1 MKKKKILSLIMLI
14 ALASNVVM
22 SNSIA
27 YANNLVSTSSQL
39 EIKNEDK
46 SIISSPTASVE
57 QMQKWARSKGAT
69 ETFISLAPKYMK
81 LYSSHGG
88 INPIVAYAQ
97 SALET
102 GYGNFGGVIDES
114 YNNPCG
120 MKTKEAGGNTDS
132 DPNAHQ
138 KFDSWEDGISAHLD
152 HLALYAGANGYPRV
166 ETKDPRHFS
175 FIFGRAKS
183 VLGLSGAWAS
193 DKQYGE
199 KVLKMTKEIENI
211 EKGENPTT
219 PVEPK
224 PPTTQPEKPV
234 IPPNNSGNTGNPPSN
249 SGNTAKPPSNSGIT
263 EKTGKVTA
271 SALNVRSGAG
281 TSYKVIGS
289 LKNGSTVTVVETK
302 NGWHKIKYGSSYGYV
317 SSSYIKIN
325 STISNGS
332 TNNSGNTAKPPS
344 NSGSTQ
350 KTGKVTASALN
361 VRSGAGTS
369 YKVIGSLKNGSTVT
383 VVETKN
389 GWYKIKYGSSYGYVS
404 SSYIKINSTSSNGS
418 ANNSGNTVR
427 PPSNSGSTQK
437 TGKVTASILNVRSGA
452 GTSHKVI
459 GSLRNGSTVT
469 IVETKNGWHKIKY
482 GSSYGYV
489 SSSYIKINSTSSNG
503 SANNSENIQ
512 KTGKV
517 TADVLNVRSGRG
529 TNYSK
534 IGAVR
539 GGSTV
544 TIVETKNGWHKI
556 KYGNGYGYVSA
567 QYVR

>member
-57 QMQKWARSKGAT
+57 QMQKWARAKGAT

-120 MKTKEAGGNTDS
+120 MKTKEGGNDN

-152 HLALYAGANGYPRV
+152 HLALYTGANGYPRA

-183 VLGLSGAWAS
+183 VLGLSGSWAS

-199 KVLKMTKEIENI
+199 KVLRMTKEIENI
-211 EKGENPTT
+211 DKQENPTK

-224 PPTTQPEKPV
+224 PPTTQPEKPTT
-234 IPPNNSGNTGNPPSN
+234 PPN
-249 SGNTAKPPSNSGIT
+249 
-263 EKTGKVTA
+263 
-271 SALNVRSGAG
+271 
-281 TSYKVIGS
+281 
-289 LKNGSTVTVVETK
+289 
-302 NGWHKIKYGSSYGYV
+302 
-317 SSSYIKIN
+317 
-325 STISNGS
+325 
-332 TNNSGNTAKPPS
+332 

-361 VRSGAGTS
+361 VRIGAGTS
-369 YKVIGSLKNGSTVT
+369 YKVIGSLK
-383 VVETKN
+383 
-389 GWYKIKYGSSYGYVS
+389 
-404 SSYIKINSTSSNGS
+404 
-418 ANNSGNTVR
+418 
-427 PPSNSGSTQK
+427 
-437 TGKVTASILNVRSGA
+437 
-452 GTSHKVI
+452 
-459 GSLRNGSTVT
+459 NGSTVT

-503 SANNSENIQ
+503 STNNSGNTANPPSNSGSTQ

-517 TADVLNVRSGRG
+517 TASILNVRSGAGTSHKVIGSLRNGATVTIVETKNGWHKIKYGSSYGYVSSSYIKINSTSSNGSTNNSGNTANPPSNSGSTQKTGKVIADVLNVRSGRG

>member
-138 KFDSWEDGISAHLD
+138 KFNSWEDGISAHLD
-152 HLALYAGANGYPRV
+152 HLALYAGANGYPRK

-183 VLGLSGAWAS
+183 VLGLSGVWAS

-224 PPTTQPEKPV
+224 PPTTQPEKP
-234 IPPNNSGNTGNPPSN
+234 ITPPNNSGNT
-249 SGNTAKPPSNSGIT
+249 I
-263 EKTGKVTA
+263 
-271 SALNVRSGAG
+271 
-281 TSYKVIGS
+281 
-289 LKNGSTVTVVETK
+289 
-302 NGWHKIKYGSSYGYV
+302 
-317 SSSYIKIN
+317 
-325 STISNGS
+325 
-332 TNNSGNTAKPPS
+332 KPPS

-383 VVETKN
+383 IVETKN
-389 GWYKIKYGSSYGYVS
+389 GWHKIKYGSSYGYVS

-567 QYVR
+567 KYVR

>member
-27 YANNLVSTSSQL
+27 YANNLDSTSSQL

-46 SIISSPTASVE
+46 SIISSPTATVE
-57 QMQKWARSKGAT
+57 QMQKWARSKEAT

-102 GYGNFGGVIDES
+102 GYGKFGGVIDER
-114 YNNPCG
+114 YKNPCG
-120 MKTKEAGGNTDS
+120 MKTKGAGGNTDS

-138 KFDSWEDGISAHLD
+138 RFDSWEDGISAHLD

-175 FIFGRAKS
+175 FIFGKAKS
-183 VLGLSGAWAS
+183 VLGLSGSWAS

-199 KVLKMTKEIENI
+199 KVLRMTKEIENI
-211 EKGENPTT
+211 DKQENPTT

-224 PPTTQPEKPV
+224 PPITKPEKP
-234 IPPNNSGNTGNPPSN
+234 ITPPNNSGNTV
-249 SGNTAKPPSNSGIT
+249 KPPSNSGST
-263 EKTGKVTA
+263 QKTGKVTA
-271 SALNVRSGAG
+271 STLNVRSGAG

-289 LKNGSTVTVVETK
+289 LKNGATVTIVETK
-302 NGWHKIKYGSSYGYV
+302 NGWHKIKYGNSYGYV

-332 TNNSGNTAKPPS
+332 GNTVKPPS
-344 NSGSTQ
+344 NSGNTQ
-350 KTGKVTASALN
+350 KIGKVTASILN

-369 YKVIGSLKNGSTVT
+369 YKVIGSLKNGATVTIVETKNGWHKIKYGNSYGYVSSSYIKINSTSSSGLTNGSGNTVKPPSNSGNTQKIGKVTASILNVRSGAGTIHKVIGSLKNGSTVT
-383 VVETKN
+383 IVETKN

-404 SSYIKINSTSSNGS
+404 SNYIKINFTNSNG
-418 ANNSGNTVR
+418 SGNTVK

-437 TGKVTASILNVRSGA
+437 TGKVI
-452 GTSHKVI
+452 
-459 GSLRNGSTVT
+459 
-469 IVETKNGWHKIKY
+469 
-482 GSSYGYV
+482 
-489 SSSYIKINSTSSNG
+489 
-503 SANNSENIQ
+503 
-512 KTGKV
+512 
-517 TADVLNVRSGRG
+517 ADVLNVRSGRG

-539 GGSTV
+539 GGSKV
-544 TIVETKNGWHKI
+544 IIVETKNGWHKI

-567 QYVR
+567 KYVK

>member
-27 YANNLVSTSSQL
+27 YANNLDSTSSQL

-46 SIISSPTASVE
+46 SIISSPTATVE
-57 QMQKWARSKGAT
+57 QMQKWARSKRAT

-102 GYGNFGGVIDES
+102 GYGKFGGVIDES
-114 YNNPCG
+114 YKNPCG
-120 MKTKEAGGNTDS
+120 MKTKEGGSDN

-152 HLALYAGANGYPRV
+152 HLALYTGANGYPRV

-175 FIFGRAKS
+175 FIFGKAKS
-183 VLGLSGAWAS
+183 VLGLSGSWAS

-199 KVLKMTKEIENI
+199 KVLRMTKEIENI
-211 EKGENPTT
+211 DKQENPTT

-224 PPTTQPEKPV
+224 PPTTQPEKP
-234 IPPNNSGNTGNPPSN
+234 ITPPNNSGNTV
-249 SGNTAKPPSNSGIT
+249 KPPSNSGSIQ
-263 EKTGKVTA
+263 KTGKVTA
-271 SALNVRSGAG
+271 SILNVRSGAG

-289 LKNGSTVTVVETK
+289 LKNG
-302 NGWHKIKYGSSYGYV
+302 
-317 SSSYIKIN
+317 
-325 STISNGS
+325 
-332 TNNSGNTAKPPS
+332 A
-344 NSGSTQ
+344 
-350 KTGKVTASALN
+350 
-361 VRSGAGTS
+361 
-369 YKVIGSLKNGSTVT
+369 
-383 VVETKN
+383 
-389 GWYKIKYGSSYGYVS
+389 
-404 SSYIKINSTSSNGS
+404 
-418 ANNSGNTVR
+418 
-427 PPSNSGSTQK
+427 
-437 TGKVTASILNVRSGA
+437 
-452 GTSHKVI
+452 
-459 GSLRNGSTVT
+459 TVT

-489 SSSYIKINSTSSNG
+489 SSSYIKVNSTSSNGSTNGSGNTVKPPSNSGNTQKTGKVTASTLNVRSGVGTSYKVIGSLKNGSTVTIVETKNGWHKIKYGSSYGYVSSNYIKINSTSSNG
-503 SANNSENIQ
+503 SGNTVKPPNNSGSTQ

-517 TADVLNVRSGRG
+517 IADVLNVRSGRG

-539 GGSTV
+539 GGSKV
-544 TIVETKNGWHKI
+544 IIVETKNGWHKI

-567 QYVR
+567 KYVR